1 MFHTSNCDKLLQQ
14 NDTQRTVKFYVIS
27 KSDNSPAPNL
37 NILHDKKMFA
47 TRSVY
52 LYQKPSVTFLKN
64 APFVFAIRGIE

>member
-1 MFHTSNCDKLLQQ
+1 MIHKDS
-14 NDTQRTVKFYVIS
+14 TVKFYVIP
-27 KSDNSPAPNL
+27 KSDNLLSPASNL
-37 NILHDKKMFA
+37 NILNDKKMFA

>member
-1 MFHTSNCDKLLQQ
+1 M
-14 NDTQRTVKFYVIS
+14 KFYVIS